1 MYFSFS
7 EKCIV
12 KRGVFFFLKFKGKT
26 ILFSQVDVH
35 YIGGTIQPSHPPSPS
50 SPSAFNFSKH

>member
-35 YIGGTIQPSHPPSPS
+35 VILKTKQNCMQYRYSCTFQFIP
-50 SPSAFNFSKH
+50 